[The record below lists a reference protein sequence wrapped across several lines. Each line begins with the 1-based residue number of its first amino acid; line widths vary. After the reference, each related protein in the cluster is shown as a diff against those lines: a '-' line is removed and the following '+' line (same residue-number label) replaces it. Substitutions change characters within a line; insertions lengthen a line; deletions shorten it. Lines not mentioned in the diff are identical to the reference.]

1 MNRGIVAVA
10 NAAPYCLTTSLDACP
25 LERFWVVQ
33 LDCNLEV
40 YQNDKSP
47 DLEEPNP
54 WMRLKQFC
62 KDHGAEVI
70 NMALAYR
77 NPRDPRQINLD
88 PMADGYFYSERMRQ
102 LVMHPTKRYRD
113 NAIGVGELKG
123 DILTILWLLDDGREE
138 PEVKDLTKQHPK
150 HGSNS
155 GLIRRHEKLN
165 LPV

>member
-1 MNRGIVAVA
+1 MNRSVMAVA
-10 NAAPYCLTTSLDACP
+10 NAAPYHLTTSLDACP

-62 KDHGAEVI
+62 RDHGAEIV
-70 NMALAYR
+70 NMALAYQ

-88 PMADGYFYSERMRQ
+88 PMSDGYFYAERHRQ
-102 LVMHPTKRYRD
+102 LLHPIKRYKD
-113 NAIGVGELKG
+113 KAIGVGELKG
-123 DILTILWLLDDGREE
+123 DILTILWLLEDGREE
-138 PEVKDLTKQHPK
+138 PEVRDLTKQHPK
-150 HGSNS
+150 HRSNS